1 MSDHSADE
9 QAIRQHMQSATDTLN
24 RGDTKAGAAHFTE
37 DADTI
42 NSFGQVSKGWANIEQ
57 ATQAMLTGPYQGANF
72 DIRIENI
79 RFLTPTMALLDGAGD
94 ITRKQGP
101 STKMRGVWVLVNH
114 DGQWLFTAVR
124 TWVVATAPV

>member
-1 MSDHSADE
+1 MSDYSADE
-9 QAIRQHMQSATDTLN
+9 ATIRQHMRSATDTLN
-24 RGDTKAGAAHFTE
+24 RRDAKAGAAHFAE

-42 NSFGQVSKGWANIEQ
+42 DSFGHVTKGRENIGQ
-57 ATQAMLTGPYQGANF
+57 ATHALLTGPYHGANF

-101 STKMRGVWVLVNH
+101 PTKMRGVWVLVKN
-114 DGQWLFTAVR
+114 DEQWLFTAVR
-124 TWVVATAPV
+124 TWIPATAAV